1 MNWKRIAVA
10 WIAALS
16 GWGCTSDTDPSLQAP
31 LVTTSQVDPTRFEKI
46 VDTAFV
52 DSAEKGAGNGG
63 VWNASAYKVRQG
75 RSVTVYRVHDGY
87 RYGRWWALSRPS
99 RTKEDYRS
107 DFAIC
112 PEWNKLDSLLTC
124 TLTEGARVVIGPG
137 ESALCDS
144 GEYGRSDSLQLFMN
158 SPSSFVADCQS
169 SQISWP

>member
-1 MNWKRIAVA
+1 MNWKWPAVA
-10 WIAALS
+10 LVATLF
-16 GWGCTSDTDPSLQAP
+16 GCDSSDTIAP
-31 LVTTSQVDPTRFEKI
+31 LQTPPATSQVDTTLFEKI
-46 VDTAFV
+46 AATDLV
-52 DSAEKGAGNGG
+52 DSAVRGAGNGG
-63 VWNASAYKVRQG
+63 VWNASAYKVKQG

-99 RTKEDYRS
+99 GTKNDYRT

-144 GEYGRSDSLQLFMN
+144 GEYGRSDSLQVFMN
-158 SPSSFVADCQS
+158 SPSSLVTDCQS
-169 SQISWP
+169 SPITWP